1 MIATS
6 IVQSLRLLDA
16 GMPVES
22 ADMHWFGVN
31 DVALE
36 LVVGEPFLFLG
47 QDVEYPAWS
56 LSALWQ
62 MIHEYGEVYEFS
74 TDTGPDE
81 LIESLVTIIC
91 SHYAPAPSE
100 Q

>member
-6 IVQSLRLLDA
+6 IEQSRRLLDA

-22 ADMHWFGVN
+22 ANMHWFGVN
-31 DVALE
+31 DVAME
-36 LVVGEPFLFLG
+36 LVVGGPFLFLE
-47 QDVEYPAWS
+47 QDAEYPAWS

-62 MIHEYGEVYEFS
+62 MLYDAGEIYEFS
-74 TDTGPDE
+74 TDTGPNE

-91 SHYAPAPSE
+91 SHYAPDPSE